1 MFSPIFSSSIL
12 QGFLP
17 DGLSVLPPGHVRSW
31 QKGDCWME
39 RRTLIGGLLLSSGIF
54 GVRWPVA
61 ARGRR
66 DSEANEE
73 AMWRLRSAHEFFPK
87 ADFVRPAD
95 LLYQVGIVS
104 QLALTACLVATG
116 WSDDDCRRHVG
127 QDVGKAFF
135 LANGGGLQFHSESFA
150 RLMPLL
156 SPYGRWRPPAAVD
169 WWEGGTIDADEV
181 SFPG

>member
-1 MFSPIFSSSIL
+1 MVRREFELAARIRALRPMMLPPIFSSSIL
-12 QGFLP
+12 QGFLH
-17 DGLSVLPPGHVRSW
+17 DGFAVLPSGHVRSW

-39 RRTLIGGLLLSSGIF
+39 RRTLIGGLLLSSGII

-73 AMWRLRSAHEFFPK
+73 AMWRLRNAHEFFPK

-104 QLALTACLVATG
+104 QLALPAC
-116 WSDDDCRRHVG
+116 RVG
-127 QDVGKAFF
+127 SGIA
-135 LANGGGLQFHSESFA
+135 SF
-150 RLMPLL
+150 REGVCPSGENM
-156 SPYGRWRPPAAVD
+156 GVD
-169 WWEGGTIDADEV
+169 V
-181 SFPG
+181 SFK

>member
-1 MFSPIFSSSIL
+1 
-12 QGFLP
+12 
-17 DGLSVLPPGHVRSW
+17 
-31 QKGDCWME
+31 ME
-39 RRTLIGGLLLSSGIF
+39 RRTHIGGLLLSSGII

-73 AMWRLRSAHEFFPK
+73 AMWRLRNAHEFFPK

-116 WSDDDCRRHVG
+116 RSDDDCRRHVW
-127 QDVGKAFF
+127 QYVGHAFF
-135 LANGGGLQFHSESFA
+135 LTNCVGLPLLSDSFA
-150 RLMPLL
+150 RLIPLAL
-156 SPYGRWRPPAAVD
+156 PSGRL
-169 WWEGGTIDADEV
+169 
-181 SFPG
+181 

>member
-1 MFSPIFSSSIL
+1 
-12 QGFLP
+12 
-17 DGLSVLPPGHVRSW
+17 
-31 QKGDCWME
+31 
-39 RRTLIGGLLLSSGIF
+39 
-54 GVRWPVA
+54 
-61 ARGRR
+61 
-66 DSEANEE
+66 
-73 AMWRLRSAHEFFPK
+73 MWRLRNAHEFFPK

-95 LLYQVGIVS
+95 LLYRVGIVS

-169 WWEGGTIDADEV
+169 WRGRGALAARTETRRVGEEGGR
-181 SFPG
+181 

>member
-1 MFSPIFSSSIL
+1 M
-12 QGFLP
+12 
-17 DGLSVLPPGHVRSW
+17 
-31 QKGDCWME
+31 C
-39 RRTLIGGLLLSSGIF
+39 
-54 GVRWPVA
+54 
-61 ARGRR
+61 
-66 DSEANEE
+66 
-73 AMWRLRSAHEFFPK
+73 RLRNAHEFFPK

-95 LLYQVGIVS
+95 LLYQVGVVS

-169 WWEGGTIDADEV
+169 WRERGTIDAEEV
-181 SFPG
+181 RFTAIGRASCRERGCQYVWISWVAVSLKQQTNK

>member
-1 MFSPIFSSSIL
+1 MRISDWSS
-12 QGFLP
+12 
-17 DGLSVLPPGHVRSW
+17 DV
-31 QKGDCWME
+31 C
-39 RRTLIGGLLLSSGIF
+39 SS
-54 GVRWPVA
+54 
-61 ARGRR
+61 
-66 DSEANEE
+66 D
-73 AMWRLRSAHEFFPK
+73 LEFFPK

-169 WWEGGTIDADEV
+169 WRERGTIDADAVRFTV
-181 SFPG
+181 SR

>member
-1 MFSPIFSSSIL
+1 
-12 QGFLP
+12 
-17 DGLSVLPPGHVRSW
+17 
-31 QKGDCWME
+31 ME
-39 RRTLIGGLLLSSGIF
+39 RRTLIGGLLLSSGII

-73 AMWRLRSAHEFFPK
+73 AMWRLRNAHEFFPK
-87 ADFVRPAD
+87 ADFLRPAD

-169 WWEGGTIDADEV
+169 WRERGTIDADEV
-181 SFPG
+181 RFTVSRLLAAVRSHLVSADAKATRQ